1 MLTSA
6 TPSKGFLTAAGHGA
20 DQGLRTFDPF
30 QPLADAERQRQR
42 AAYLAHLRQR
52 DGEIDFP
59 RRRLPRREERMREL
73 EANPLEWRGE
83 MDRDAFYQYFHRVGK
98 PEVDAKTL
106 WLVAIAAA
114 NEGERFGADHETR
127 RFDRLGA
134 ETVDPIK
141 LHHVLQEEH
150 HTRLLL
156 EACRCLGL
164 RGLTLK
170 KPKMLHQIIIHA
182 MTYLPD
188 RIRYVLILCGEVV
201 GLAVFRILLE
211 SCRFFPEFPRV
222 EERLRS
228 ILGEIIHDESLHV
241 AYCRMHLDFVGLR
254 VARALIPVVT
264 TILMRDLPLL
274 RAFGFD
280 RAAIVARLRAGIE
293 IPEGVDWLEPAV
305 VAPS

>member
-114 NEGERFGADHETR
+114 NEGERFGADGETR
-127 RFDRLGA
+127 RFDRLGP
-134 ETVDPIK
+134 ENVDPIK
-141 LHHVLQEEH
+141 LYHVLQEEY

-156 EACRCLGL
+156 EACRSLGL
-164 RGLTLK
+164 GGLTLK
-170 KPKMLHQIIIHA
+170 EPKFLHRLIIHA

-188 RIRYVLILCGEVV
+188 RLRYVFILCGEIVGAVV
-201 GLAVFRILLE
+201 FQILRD
-211 SCRFFPEFPRV
+211 SCRYFPESPEV

-228 ILGEIIHDESLHV
+228 ILDEIIHDELLHV
-241 AYCRMHLDFVGLR
+241 AYCRMHLGPIGLR
-254 VARALIPVVT
+254 VAKAMIPLVT
-264 TILMRDLPLL
+264 EVLMRDLPQL
-274 RAFGFD
+274 RALGWD
-280 RAAIVARLRAGIE
+280 RAGLIARLRAGIE
-293 IPEGVDWLEPAV
+293 IPAGVDWLAPA
-305 VAPS
+305 ASG